1 MGVAASREWVIKPE
15 GNLTDVKEEGDAD
28 MRRSFMAH
36 FFRQKGLI
44 WPSGVN
50 KSPSTQEKPLHPST
64 PPVPK
69 AVDKTRDK
77 CAKAHACWAGWVR
90 LKNRQHHEVTLM
102 VTPEKPNTKVTFLRV
117 AATPC
122 AA

>member
-1 MGVAASREWVIKPE
+1 LLVSWVNDARRGLRQAHRVWTFAEFPKPE
-15 GNLTDVKEEGDAD
+15 GNLTDVKEEGDAGI
-28 MRRSFMAH
+28 RRSFMAH

-77 CAKAHACWAGWVR
+77 CPKAHACWAGGVR
-90 LKNRQHHEVTLM
+90 LKNRLD
-102 VTPEKPNTKVTFLRV
+102 L
-117 AATPC
+117 
-122 AA
+122 